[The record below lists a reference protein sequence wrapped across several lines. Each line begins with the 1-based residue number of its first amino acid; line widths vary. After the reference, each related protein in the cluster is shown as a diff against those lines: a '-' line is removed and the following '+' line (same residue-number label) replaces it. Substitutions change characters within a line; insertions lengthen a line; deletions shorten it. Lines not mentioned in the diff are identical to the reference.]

1 MSLDGEDI
9 RKLSAAPGVPDV
21 ELVFQVISLEG
32 QLTRRH
38 IQFGFLR
45 SRVKLGPIK
54 METASVRFI
63 DDMVEI
69 AVDRTARRLSGSK
82 PFKLRVVPV
91 SPSRSHQDLA
101 GEKALPPKGDESL

>member
-1 MSLDGEDI
+1 MSLDGQGI
-9 RKLSAAPGVPDV
+9 RKLHAETGVPDV
-21 ELVFQVISLEG
+21 ELLFQVISLEG

-38 IQFGFLR
+38 FQFGFLR

-54 METASVRFI
+54 TETAPICFI

-101 GEKALPPKGDESL
+101 SEKAFPPKGDESL